1 MLKQLPYNRT
11 AILKAMFYL
20 SLHRTSG
27 QFIGA
32 VGEMVID
39 VLSVIF
45 ELHVEDCVRFNQIKK
60 GGGFSLSSKNH
71 AQRHQRLKEHS
82 SMLPE
87 IRVHLFTHSFMYSFS
102 SYLSSIYY
110 ALGTYL
116 YYFYFVAYRLNLW
129 ESFPP
134 GKSGKE

>member
-1 MLKQLPYNRT
+1 
-11 AILKAMFYL
+11 MFYL

-60 GGGFSLSSKNH
+60 GGGFSLSRKNCMH
-71 AQRHQRLKEHS
+71 K
-82 SMLPE
+82 
-87 IRVHLFTHSFMYSFS
+87 VTK
-102 SYLSSIYY
+102 
-110 ALGTYL
+110 G
-116 YYFYFVAYRLNLW
+116 
-129 ESFPP
+129 
-134 GKSGKE
+134 